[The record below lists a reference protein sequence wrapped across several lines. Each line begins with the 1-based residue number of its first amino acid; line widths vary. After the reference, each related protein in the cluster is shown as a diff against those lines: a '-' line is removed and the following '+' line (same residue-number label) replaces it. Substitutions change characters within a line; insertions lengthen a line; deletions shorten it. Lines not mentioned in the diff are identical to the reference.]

1 MIAFGSMAGASDAA
15 LDGAVRS
22 ILEGG
27 RRIVVQGSSAAAS
40 ARRACSASARST
52 TGRSSRA
59 PPSSPITVAPA
70 RPTPSSRL
78 ACRRS
83 SFRMSATS
91 RYWAD
96 RLRRLGVAPAPH
108 PVRGLQA
115 ERLAAA
121 ALATAADPSMHQRAT
136 ALASELEKER
146 GLDMA
151 VDAIEALAG

>member
-1 MIAFGSMAGASDAA
+1 MAGASDAA

-27 RRIVVQGSSAAAS
+27 RRIVVQGSSAE
-40 ARRACSASARST
+40 CV
-52 TGRSSRA
+52 
-59 PPSSPITVAPA
+59 SSPGLIRIGAVDHRALFPRAALVVHHGGAGTTHAVVAA
-70 RPTPSSRL
+70 GVPSL
-78 ACRRS
+78 VIPHVGDQP
-83 SFRMSATS
+83 
-91 RYWAD
+91 YWAD
-96 RLRRLGVAPAPH
+96 RLRRLGVAPEPQ

-121 ALATAADPSMHQRAT
+121 ALATAADPAMHQRAT

-146 GLDMA
+146 GLDEA